1 MVRYLLPFQEL
12 FVEYGPPLF
21 SVCFFCCMMLNE
33 FMYDAHTSSLSTNT
47 FISISFEITVCLHT
61 HTHSYLSPT
70 LFFPSYIGFGLPHT
84 DENPHNE
91 NLGNCLDYTDSP
103 TSNMLPGEVNMAK
116 LRDLYLTQRRRRV
129 ESDGTV
135 VITRYTYL
143 R

>member
-1 MVRYLLPFQEL
+1 
-12 FVEYGPPLF
+12 
-21 SVCFFCCMMLNE
+21 MMTNE
-33 FMYDAHTSSLSTNT
+33 FIHDAHTSLSPQ
-47 FISISFEITVCLHT
+47 T
-61 HTHSYLSPT
+61 HVSQSHSKLLFALTHKHSYPLSHS
-70 LFFPSYIGFGLPHT
+70 FFPSYIGFGLPHT

>member
-1 MVRYLLPFQEL
+1 MNSY
-12 FVEYGPPLF
+12 
-21 SVCFFCCMMLNE
+21 MM
-33 FMYDAHTSSLSTNT
+33 HTRVLSPQHT
-47 FISISFEITVCLHT
+47 FISISFKITVCSHT
-61 HTHSYLSPT
+61 HTHSYSLSHS
-70 LFFPSYIGFGLPHT
+70 FFPSYIGFGLPHT